1 MEVRNIT
8 RDQSMSFDPFLLDA
22 LNIKDPN
29 APKSKIVDKSGNAL
43 AKDTENVNKAN
54 WQKDILLTALDKLEN
69 SIQVDDKSHPLGGVQ
84 NAPIESFDEA
94 LIELKTLV
102 ESNFKEY
109 AAVSQANLTPGDIL
123 YLFEDTYDFV
133 V

>member
-1 MEVRNIT
+1 MEVRNIS

-22 LNIKDPN
+22 LNIKNPN
-29 APKSKIVDKSGNAL
+29 EPKSKIIDKSENTSGN
-43 AKDTENVNKAN
+43 KPVSVNKAN

-84 NAPIESFDEA
+84 NAPIETFDEA

-109 AAVSQANLTPGDIL
+109 AAASQANLTPGDIL
-123 YLFEDTYDFV
+123 YLFEDTYEFV